1 MTSPTRRRTATRR
14 RRKLNKRGKL
24 LFGMLAAIICFT
36 IWNAIHREDE
46 EAEPSQE
53 AAAVSDTGQ
62 KQADQ
67 KKNKAKKTE
76 EQIKAV
82 DRNQKISSYLKEIGF
97 SGTAMIVRNGEV
109 VINKGFGYA
118 DREHHIKNNPATA
131 FYVGS
136 SQKALIATAILQLEE
151 KGKLQTSDPVSTY
164 LSHFPNGKN
173 ITLKNLLTHTSGING
188 HVEGNGEIIP
198 DDLIK
203 DIEQQGIKRQPGIW
217 DYQDSNY
224 TVLAYIVAEVSGESY
239 EQYITNHIFK
249 PAGMTHSG
257 FYKTYDKQPYPAVGY
272 KLKGSRAVTPYMP
285 DLSQLYGAGDIYMS
299 AADMYKFDK
308 ALIDGKLYSQESYE
322 KMFTP
327 GSSSTYGMGFYVAP
341 GSYSNHGVM
350 PGFNVLNSFSKSGQ
364 TVVVLLSNIQN
375 NAKLGQVNNKIYQ
388 LLNQE

>member
-1 MTSPTRRRTATRR
+1 MTSPTSRRTAKRR
-14 RRKLNKRGKL
+14 RKKLNKRGKL
-24 LFGMLAAIICFT
+24 LLGFLAAMICFS
-36 IWNAIHREDE
+36 IWNALHRDSE
-46 EAEPSQE
+46 ENEPSQE
-53 AAAVSDTGQ
+53 TAAVSDIGQ
-62 KQADQ
+62 KKEA
-67 KKNKAKKTE
+67 KEKTAKKTE
-76 EQIKAV
+76 EQIKTV
-82 DRNQKISSYLKEIGF
+82 DRNQKISNYLNEIGF
-97 SGTAMIVRNGEV
+97 SGTAMIVRNGEIV
-109 VINKGFGYA
+109 THKGFGYA
-118 DREHHIKNNPATA
+118 DRKHHIHNNPLTS

-164 LSHFPNGKN
+164 LPQFPNGQT

-188 HVEGNGEIIP
+188 HIEGNGAITP

-203 DIEQQGIKRQPGIW
+203 DIERQGIKRQPGVW

-224 TVLAYIVAEVSGESY
+224 SVLAYIVAEASGESY

-249 PAGMTHSG
+249 PAGMTHAG
-257 FYKTYDKQPYPAVGY
+257 FYKTYHKEPYPAVGY
-272 KLKGSRAVTPYMP
+272 KLKARRSITPYMP

-299 AADMYKFDK
+299 AGDMYKFDQ
-308 ALIDGKLYSQESYE
+308 ALMNGKLYSQKSYE

-327 GSSSTYGMGFYVAP
+327 GSSSTYGMGFYIAP

-350 PGFNVLNSFSKSGQ
+350 PGFNILNSFSKSGQ
-364 TVVVLLSNIQN
+364 TIVILLSNIQN

>member
-1 MTSPTRRRTATRR
+1 MTSPTSRRTAKRR
-14 RRKLNKRGKL
+14 RKKLNKRGKL
-24 LFGMLAAIICFT
+24 LLGFLAAMICFS
-36 IWNAIHREDE
+36 IWNALHRDSE
-46 EAEPSQE
+46 ENEPSQE
-53 AAAVSDTGQ
+53 TAAVSDTGQ
-62 KQADQ
+62 KKEA
-67 KKNKAKKTE
+67 KKKTAKKTE
-76 EQIKAV
+76 EQIKTV
-82 DRNQKISSYLKEIGF
+82 DRNQKISNYLNEIGF
-97 SGTAMIVRNGEV
+97 SGTAMIVRNGEIV
-109 VINKGFGYA
+109 THKGFGYA
-118 DREHHIKNNPATA
+118 DRKRHIHNNPLTS

-164 LSHFPNGKN
+164 LPQFPNGQT

-188 HVEGNGEIIP
+188 HIEGNGAITP

-203 DIEQQGIKRQPGIW
+203 DIERQGIKRQPGVW

-224 TVLAYIVAEVSGESY
+224 SVLAYIVAEASGESY

-249 PAGMTHSG
+249 PAGMTHAG
-257 FYKTYDKQPYPAVGY
+257 FYKTYHKEPYPAVGY
-272 KLKGSRAVTPYMP
+272 KLKARRSITPYMP

-299 AADMYKFDK
+299 AVDMYKFDR
-308 ALIDGKLYSQESYE
+308 ALIDGKLYSQKSYE

-327 GSSSTYGMGFYVAP
+327 GSSSTYGMGFYIAP

-350 PGFNVLNSFSKSGQ
+350 PGFNILNSFSKSGQ
-364 TVVVLLSNIQN
+364 TIVILLSNIQN

>member
-1 MTSPTRRRTATRR
+1 MTSPTSRRTAKRR
-14 RRKLNKRGKL
+14 RKKLNKRGKL
-24 LFGMLAAIICFT
+24 LLGFLAAMICFS
-36 IWNAIHREDE
+36 IWNALHRDSE
-46 EAEPSQE
+46 ENEPSQE
-53 AAAVSDTGQ
+53 TAAVSDTGQ
-62 KQADQ
+62 KKEA
-67 KKNKAKKTE
+67 KEKTAKKTE
-76 EQIKAV
+76 EQIKTV
-82 DRNQKISSYLKEIGF
+82 DRNQKISNYLNEIGF
-97 SGTAMIVRNGEV
+97 SGTAMIVRNGEIV
-109 VINKGFGYA
+109 THKGFGYA
-118 DREHHIKNNPATA
+118 DRKHHIHNNPLTS

-164 LSHFPNGKN
+164 LPQFPNGQT

-188 HVEGNGEIIP
+188 HIEGNGAITP

-203 DIEQQGIKRQPGIW
+203 DIERQGIKRQPGVW

-224 TVLAYIVAEVSGESY
+224 SVLAYIVAEASGESY

-249 PAGMTHSG
+249 SAGMTHAG
-257 FYKTYDKQPYPAVGY
+257 FYKTYHKEPYPAVGY
-272 KLKGSRAVTPYMP
+272 KLKASRSITPYMP

-299 AADMYKFDK
+299 AGDMYKFDQ
-308 ALIDGKLYSQESYE
+308 ALIDGKLYSQKSYE

-327 GSSSTYGMGFYVAP
+327 GSSSTYGMGFYIAP

-350 PGFNVLNSFSKSGQ
+350 PGFNILNSFSKSGQ
-364 TVVVLLSNIQN
+364 TIVILLSNIQN